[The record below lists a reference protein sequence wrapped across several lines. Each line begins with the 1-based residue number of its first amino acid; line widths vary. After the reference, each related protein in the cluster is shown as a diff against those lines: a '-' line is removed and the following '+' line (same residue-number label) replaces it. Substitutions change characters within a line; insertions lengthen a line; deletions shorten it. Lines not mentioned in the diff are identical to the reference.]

1 MISYRSLA
9 ARTALLAGLAAA
21 PLGLRAEAPAWVKDP
36 CAGIDCSATL
46 TGVGRA
52 SLLPEMRISSAVAYA
67 QAVKNLSSD
76 LGETISLNERT
87 FAENQGQS
95 LDSAIKDLSESPLG
109 TSLMKIYGG
118 MNSDAVSVTI
128 QLRALPDG
136 GAKVF
141 AQEYVDAAARTL
153 YVRLLM
159 GRSTVEYLRAA
170 GRPAAARARAARGD
184 AALEKSLEGGF
195 SLYPGRHVRLSSQ
208 DVRVGRKNEFTL
220 WVQDDDSGLTWVE
233 QWPVGGADLLQGG
246 QLAAKYVF
254 DKRAKEWTLS
264 TRAGTP
270 E

>member
-9 ARTALLAGLAAA
+9 ARAALLAGLAAA
-21 PLGLRAEAPAWVKDP
+21 PLGLRAEEPAWVKDP
-36 CAGIDCSATL
+36 CAGIDCNAAL

-67 QAVKNLSSD
+67 QAVKNLSSY

-87 FAENQGQS
+87 FAENKGQS
-95 LDSAIKDLSESPLG
+95 LDSAIKDLAESPLG

-128 QLRALPDG
+128 QLRTIPDG
-136 GAKVF
+136 GRRAY
-141 AQEYVDAAARTL
+141 AQEFVDSDARTL

-159 GRSTVEYLRAA
+159 GRSKA
-170 GRPAAARARAARGD
+170 GD
-184 AALEKSLEGGF
+184 SALAKSLGGEF
-195 SLYPGRHVRLSSQ
+195 SPYPGRHVRLSSQ
-208 DVRVGRKNEFTL
+208 DVRVGKKNEFTL

-246 QLAAKYVF
+246 QLMAKYVF
-254 DKRAKEWTLS
+254 DKRAKEWTL
-264 TRAGTP
+264 TRREGAS